1 MEEKHLVHTFPESPE
16 PFLSGNGLIGIN
28 SALVSPAASSSGL
41 SLEPDLY
48 HICGLSHS
56 HSQGTCGAACQ
67 KAAPDAGICGRK
79 WGSVASWA
87 HTHFMPLLTRA
98 TMSCNLLPFGNRFQ
112 TSSCSKNSLRQTNV
126 TASYLLGTRT

>member
-79 WGSVASWA
+79 WGVSGQLGSHSFYASPHQSHYVMQSFAFWE
-87 HTHFMPLLTRA
+87 
-98 TMSCNLLPFGNRFQ
+98 
-112 TSSCSKNSLRQTNV
+112 
-126 TASYLLGTRT
+126 